1 LDIQSRKRKFT
12 RRNKTDTEELTY
24 SSKENLEFIEDCKGE
39 NEEYVKWY
47 GEMVDNLEKGELP
60 YAFAD
65 YFSDRLLKTSKAMK

>member
-1 LDIQSRKRKFT
+1 LKIVKVK
-12 RRNKTDTEELTY
+12 
-24 SSKENLEFIEDCKGE
+24 

-65 YFSDRLLKTSKAMK
+65 YFSRQTSEKHQRAMK